1 MTKERV
7 IEALDACR
15 EHVLGFKPGATP
27 TRCNTSL
34 QGKNLPYRYRAEHML
49 YMVDETKKLV
59 HENRQEK
66 AMRWLGFIQGAMW
79 GTGFISIDELKK
91 MNMPKEEGGT

>member
-1 MTKERV
+1 
-7 IEALDACR
+7 
-15 EHVLGFKPGATP
+15 
-27 TRCNTSL
+27 
-34 QGKNLPYRYRAEHML
+34 ML